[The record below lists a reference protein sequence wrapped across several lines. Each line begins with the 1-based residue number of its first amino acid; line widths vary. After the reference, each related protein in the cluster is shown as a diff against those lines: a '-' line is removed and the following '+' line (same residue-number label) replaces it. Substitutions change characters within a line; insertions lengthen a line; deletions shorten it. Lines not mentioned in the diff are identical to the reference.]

1 MGKASHDED
10 LQSDP
15 HQNVLNSSSIS
26 HVPGGGYE
34 SNPLHQTSFTSS
46 NSHDFQPNNAQ
57 NFSKI
62 VPSKTFDTQSLNLGN
77 YLITFDNKS
86 RLIFQ
91 FNLFTI
97 CICNFHYTK
106 IFQLHHY
113 TPKLHLRTDHKK
125 IALHHSLML
134 LFHEDRS

>member
-10 LQSDP
+10 SQNDP

-77 YLITFDNKS
+77 YLITFDNVC
-86 RLIFQ
+86 RLI
-91 FNLFTI
+91 
-97 CICNFHYTK
+97 
-106 IFQLHHY
+106 
-113 TPKLHLRTDHKK
+113 
-125 IALHHSLML
+125 
-134 LFHEDRS
+134 